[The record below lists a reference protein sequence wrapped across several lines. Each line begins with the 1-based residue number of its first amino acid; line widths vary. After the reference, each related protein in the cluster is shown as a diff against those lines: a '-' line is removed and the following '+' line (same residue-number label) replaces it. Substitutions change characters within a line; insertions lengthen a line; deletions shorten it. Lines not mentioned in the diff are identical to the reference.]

1 MYLGGRLRCTHAF
14 FKVYEEIG
22 EGADELD
29 LGGSK
34 VNMRAYCSWFNF
46 RGADQQKKLSVL
58 SGGERNRLQLAK
70 VGTPVSAFAL
80 YKPLSFGLWQ
90 PLCLHVQ
97 HCQTCPCG
105 LPSDW
110 AQPVSVIST
119 LGSSAER
126 ACAPCR
132 S

>member
-1 MYLGGRLRCTHAF
+1 MSWALSCCVHEQRQGWALQLLCVCEWSVKKLLYLGGRLRCTHVF
-14 FKVYEEIG
+14 FQVYEDIG

-70 VGTPVSAFAL
+70 VGTPQCV
-80 YKPLSFGLWQ
+80 PLR
-90 PLCLHVQ
+90 
-97 HCQTCPCG
+97 
-105 LPSDW
+105 
-110 AQPVSVIST
+110 ST
-119 LGSSAER
+119 SH
-126 ACAPCR
+126 
-132 S
+132 

>member
-1 MYLGGRLRCTHAF
+1 M
-14 FKVYEEIG
+14 YEEIG

-70 VGTPVSAFAL
+70 VGTPAPLHSACHWT
-80 YKPLSFGLWQ
+80 LSCGS
-90 PLCLHVQ
+90 LCACMSSIVKHAHVG
-97 HCQTCPCG
+97 C
-105 LPSDW
+105 
-110 AQPVSVIST
+110 
-119 LGSSAER
+119 
-126 ACAPCR
+126 
-132 S
+132 